1 MMHEEIAGNTGSAAL
16 LARVQALIGTEL
28 REVERIFLDEINS
41 RHPFVSEVLDHMAG
55 YRGKRLRPI
64 LVLLSALACG
74 SIEQQHLVL
83 AAVVEMIHTA
93 TLVHDDVLD
102 EATTRRH
109 VATVNSRWTNE
120 TSVLLGDYLF
130 THAFHLASSFGDA
143 AACRMIGR
151 ATNIVCE
158 GEMAQV
164 ADRGNLS
171 LTEEQYLDIIEAK
184 TAELCAI
191 SCYLG
196 GHYGGASPA
205 ACDALDGFGRSL
217 GVAFQIADDLLDV
230 VGSEHKTGKS
240 LGTDLLK
247 QKLTLPLIHLLA
259 HAPARR
265 AEEIRELLAHPDD
278 ETRAKLLPIMQASGA
293 LQYARARADEFTV
306 AARQHLAQ
314 LPESPARQLLEDM
327 ADFVTVRS
335 A

>member
-1 MMHEEIAGNTGSAAL
+1 MMHEKIAGDTGSADL
-16 LARVQALIGTEL
+16 LARVQALIGTDL
-28 REVERIFLDEINS
+28 QQVERIFLEEIGS
-41 RHPFVSEVLDHMAG
+41 RHPYVGEVLEHMAG

-64 LVLLSALACG
+64 LLLLSALACG
-74 SIEQQHLVL
+74 GIERPHLVL

-102 EATTRRH
+102 DAATRRH
-109 VATVNSRWTNE
+109 VATINSRWSNE

-143 AACRMIGR
+143 SACRMIGR

-171 LTEEQYLDIIEAK
+171 LSEEQYFDIIEAK

-196 GHYGGASPA
+196 GHYAGASPQI
-205 ACDALDGFGRSL
+205 CDALEGFGRSL

-230 VGSEHKTGKS
+230 VGSESKTGKS
-240 LGTDLLK
+240 LGTDLKK
-247 QKLTLPLIHLLA
+247 QKLTLPLIYLLGQVS
-259 HAPARR
+259 PRQK
-265 AEEIRELLAHPDD
+265 EEICELLAHPD
-278 ETRAKLLPIMQASGA
+278 EQTAVTLLPLLESSGA
-293 LQYARARADEFTV
+293 LRYARRRADELTL
-306 AARQHLAQ
+306 AARENLGR
-314 LPESPARQLLEDM
+314 LPETAARQLLEDM
-327 ADFVTVRS
+327 ADFVIVRS